1 MGQTASTSFGCQHFG
16 TDSSSG
22 LWYHRHAAASY
33 GHLDV
38 LSWLLAHG
46 GDINIRDADG
56 DTPLHHCDAAPA
68 AQFLL
73 AHGADATLTD
83 EEGNTVSLH
92 CLLVML
98 FLGVVVSCV

>member
-1 MGQTASTSFGCQHFG
+1 
-16 TDSSSG
+16 
-22 LWYHRHAAASY
+22 
-33 GHLDV
+33 V

-46 GDINIRDADG
+46 GDINIRDSDG

-83 EEGNTVSLH
+83 EEGNTVSVH
-92 CLLVML
+92 
-98 FLGVVVSCV
+98 